1 MSFEYKANL
10 TYEFWAVPLQYF
22 LSESSQDRRC
32 LRGKRGHE
40 MTRMGNEFFSRLKA
54 AQYY

>member
-40 MTRMGNEFFSRLKA
+40 MTRMGNERGQERA
-54 AQYY
+54 RAG